1 MVVSER
7 LFIVMLLERQVMKV
21 NKYFLMLQIIL
32 LIINVKIINSHNI
45 TS

>member
-21 NKYFLMLQIIL
+21 NKYFLTLQIIL